1 MDTKFITLKIMKLKI
16 NKSNQKDVNKL
27 KDLIV
32 KNREKE
38 DILFNSTVK
47 KMNLSK
53 DESEILFDYV
63 YNDCD
68 WMVEI
73 E

>member
-1 MDTKFITLKIMKLKI
+1 MNLKIK
-16 NKSNQKDVNKL
+16 KSNQKDVNKL
-27 KDLIV
+27 KNLIV

-38 DILFNSTVK
+38 DVLFKSVVK
-47 KMNLSK
+47 KMGLSK

>member
-1 MDTKFITLKIMKLKI
+1 MRLKI
-16 NKSNQKDVNKL
+16 NKSNKKYILRL
-27 KDLIV
+27 KNLIEE
-32 KNREKE
+32 NRKKE
-38 DILFNSTVK
+38 DIIFNSVTK

-53 DESEILFDYV
+53 DESEILFDYI